1 MTFAAAVPGPDGQ
14 PLDQIRLAGV
24 TATGHH
30 GVLAHER
37 TDGQVFSADVVLH
50 LDTRAAA
57 SSDDLAQ
64 TVSYADVAHEV
75 HDVLAGSPADL
86 VETVAERIAAVV
98 LAHPAVQAVDVRV
111 HKPQAPI
118 PVPFDDVA
126 VVVRRDRSRP
136 AVVPAAPAA
145 QPAEAPAVAA
155 AAPESSQPEPSQPE
169 PLHPEPP
176 QPEPAHPEPP
186 HAPVPPAPVVAAT
199 AAEPVAPT
207 PPADPLDAT
216 PAEPVEAVLA
226 LGANLG
232 DAQVTLRQAVTDVD
246 RLPGVQV
253 MEVSPLARTAAVGGP
268 EQPDYLNA
276 VLVVRTTL
284 SPRDLLRSTQQV
296 EALHGRVREERWGPR
311 TLDVDIV
318 QYGTLVASAPDLEL
332 PHPRAQERAF
342 VLVPW
347 AEVAPDALLG
357 GRGGGPV
364 GQLAVTAP
372 DRAGIRWLAL
382 DWLTGPTQS
391 TGQVS
396 VGSDP
401 APSSPVPQSAPQGH
415 DDAAYPAEAPEGTS
429 GGAPVVAP
437 AGEPY
442 SEPYSEPYAEPYAD
456 PYTEE
461 QQPAPEVAHPHAEP
475 SAEPRRE
482 DPPAEARAAHDHPFG
497 GSPFGPPEPEHPRAP
512 RPFAPFATVTPD
524 VAPHAPVP
532 PAPDS
537 SGPVSSGPV
546 PSAPVP
552 PAPAPPIT
560 SSFAP
565 PAAPPTPAPEAYV
578 PEVYTPEAY
587 APEAYAPETFAP
599 EPVAPEPSAPEP
611 FAQVAY
617 VPEQPTPDQPAS
629 HPIASRPVRH
639 EPVPPAPEPASHAG
653 VPPLPGPFAPRPD
666 AHPGPSLSQELY
678 GEDDR

>member
-24 TATGHH
+24 SATGHH

-37 TDGQVFSADVVLH
+37 ADGQVFSADVVLH

-57 SSDDLAQ
+57 SSDDLGQ
-64 TVSYADVAHEV
+64 TVSYADVAQDV

-98 LAHPAVQAVDVRV
+98 LDHPAVQAVDVRV

-118 PVPFDDVA
+118 PVPFDDVEI
-126 VVVRRDRSRP
+126 VVRRDRAHP
-136 AVVPAAPAA
+136 PVVPVPGVVEEPVAESYAEPHAAA
-145 QPAEAPAVAA
+145 QAAAAALIDAAPAVAA
-155 AAPESSQPEPSQPE
+155 V
-169 PLHPEPP
+169 
-176 QPEPAHPEPP
+176 
-186 HAPVPPAPVVAAT
+186 PVPPAPVAVPVPPT
-199 AAEPVAPT
+199 PDVDAEPEPAP
-207 PPADPLDAT
+207 AGDPLDAT

-246 RLPGVQV
+246 RQPGVQV

-296 EALHGRVREERWGPR
+296 EAQHGRVREERWGPR

-318 QYGTLVASAPDLEL
+318 QYGSLVATAPDLEL

-357 GRGGGPV
+357 GPGGGPV

-372 DRAGIRWLAL
+372 DRGGIRWLAL

-396 VGSDP
+396 VGASDP
-401 APSSPVPQSAPQGH
+401 APSTPVPQSA
-415 DDAAYPAEAPEGTS
+415 
-429 GGAPVVAP
+429 VA
-437 AGEPY
+437 
-442 SEPYSEPYAEPYAD
+442 AEPAAD
-456 PYTEE
+456 
-461 QQPAPEVAHPHAEP
+461 
-475 SAEPRRE
+475 
-482 DPPAEARAAHDHPFG
+482 D
-497 GSPFGPPEPEHPRAP
+497 PEPASP
-512 RPFAPFATVTPD
+512 
-524 VAPHAPVP
+524 
-532 PAPDS
+532 
-537 SGPVSSGPV
+537 G
-546 PSAPVP
+546 
-552 PAPAPPIT
+552 
-560 SSFAP
+560 
-565 PAAPPTPAPEAYV
+565 EAYA
-578 PEVYTPEAY
+578 PEAY
-587 APEAYAPETFAP
+587 APEAYAPETYSPETYSPEAFAP
-599 EPVAPEPSAPEP
+599 EAYAPEVAAAEPPTVEPRAAEPRAVEPSSDDGPVADPYAPVPPVAEQPVAEPPVAEPRREDPPAAEPRAVAPDPFGPDPDQPVMPRPFAPVGPPAPAPADPLSGAPEHSHAPVPPAPSSPVPSAPVP
-611 FAQVAY
+611 SSPAMPPAAPSSFAPATSAPGAY
-617 VPEQPTPDQPAS
+617 TPEQFSPQPLVAG
-629 HPIASRPVRH
+629 PVRH
-639 EPVPPAPEPASHAG
+639 EPVPPAPAPAPAAD
-653 VPPLPGPFAPRPD
+653 LPTADAPAFPDPFAPLPEV
-666 AHPGPSLSQELY
+666 HPGQARPQERY
-678 GEDDR
+678 GEDER

>member
-24 TATGHH
+24 TATGRH

-37 TDGQVFSADVVLH
+37 ADGQVFSADVVLH

-57 SSDDLAQ
+57 SSDDLGR
-64 TVSYADVAHEV
+64 TVSYADVAQDV
-75 HDVLAGSPADL
+75 HDVLAGSPVDL

-98 LAHPAVQAVDVRV
+98 LSHEAVQAVDVRV

-126 VVVRRDRSRP
+126 IVVRRDRARP
-136 AVVPAAPAA
+136 PVVDAAPAA
-145 QPAEAPAVAA
+145 EPEAAAVPAPPVVPLEPAEQAQPAEV
-155 AAPESSQPEPSQPE
+155 
-169 PLHPEPP
+169 
-176 QPEPAHPEPP
+176 
-186 HAPVPPAPVVAAT
+186 HAPVPPAPVPAAVPVEVAVP
-199 AAEPVAPT
+199 AEAPAPQ

-216 PAEPVEAVLA
+216 PAEPVDAVLA

-296 EALHGRVREERWGPR
+296 EAQHGRVREERWGPR

-318 QYGTLVASAPDLEL
+318 QYGSLVAGAPDLEL
-332 PHPRAQERAF
+332 PHPRAKERAF

-357 GRGGGPV
+357 GPGGGPV

-396 VGSDP
+396 AASADA
-401 APSSPVPQSAPQGH
+401 APSAPVPQSEPAP
-415 DDAAYPAEAPEGTS
+415 
-429 GGAPVVAP
+429 
-437 AGEPY
+437 
-442 SEPYSEPYAEPYAD
+442 
-456 PYTEE
+456 
-461 QQPAPEVAHPHAEP
+461 QPAPEPADDAQAPYAPEAYAGEAYTSEPYTPETYSPEAYTPETYAAEPHAAPASPAEPP
-475 SAEPRRE
+475 SAGSPAPEQYTPEQYAPEQHQPEPYLPVPQAAEPPVVEPPLVEPPAEPAAPEPRRE
-482 DPPAEARAAHDHPFG
+482 DPPAPDARAVVPD
-497 GSPFGPPEPEHPRAP
+497 PFGPDPDQPVMP
-512 RPFAPFATVTPD
+512 RPFAPVGSPPPAVTPLPPEPRD
-524 VAPHAPVP
+524 DAPEPPQAPPASPFPAPADPSERPSGPTAPPAVSSFAPPAPVP
-532 PAPDS
+532 HE
-537 SGPVSSGPV
+537 
-546 PSAPVP
+546 PVP
-552 PAPAPPIT
+552 PAPAPV
-560 SSFAP
+560 ADL
-565 PAAPPTPAPEAYV
+565 PAY
-578 PEVYTPEAY
+578 
-587 APEAYAPETFAP
+587 
-599 EPVAPEPSAPEP
+599 
-611 FAQVAY
+611 
-617 VPEQPTPDQPAS
+617 PD
-629 HPIASRPVRH
+629 
-639 EPVPPAPEPASHAG
+639 
-653 VPPLPGPFAPRPD
+653 PFAPLPE
-666 AHPGPSLSQELY
+666 AHPGRLPGLAGPQERF
-678 GEDDR
+678 GEDGR

>member
-37 TDGQVFSADVVLH
+37 ADGQVFSADVVLH

-57 SSDDLAQ
+57 SSDDLGR
-64 TVSYADVAHEV
+64 TVSYADVAQDV

-98 LAHPAVQAVDVRV
+98 LSHAAVQAVDVRV

-126 VVVRRDRSRP
+126 IVVRRDRARMPVVDATP
-136 AVVPAAPAA
+136 ADE
-145 QPAEAPAVAA
+145 PAEAAVPVAA
-155 AAPESSQPEPSQPE
+155 AVPVP
-169 PLHPEPP
+169 PL
-176 QPEPAHPEPP
+176 EPAEV
-186 HAPVPPAPVVAAT
+186 HAPVPPAPVEAAPVEPAE
-199 AAEPVAPT
+199 AAAPAEAPAP

-216 PAEPVEAVLA
+216 PAEPVDAVLA

-296 EALHGRVREERWGPR
+296 ESQHGRVREERWGPR

-318 QYGTLVASAPDLEL
+318 QYGSLVATAPDLEL
-332 PHPRAQERAF
+332 PHPRAKERAF

-357 GRGGGPV
+357 GPGGGPV

-396 VGSDP
+396 AVAADA
-401 APSSPVPQSAPQGH
+401 APSAPVPQSAPAQQPAQEPA
-415 DDAAYPAEAPEGTS
+415 DDAPAPYAPEAYAAEPFGAETPTPEQYTPEQYTPEAYVPEQYAPESYAAPAQPAEPSS
-429 GGAPVVAP
+429 GGSPVV
-437 AGEPY
+437 EPY
-442 SEPYSEPYAEPYAD
+442 RPEQYTSEPYTP
-456 PYTEE
+456 E
-461 QQPAPEVAHPHAEP
+461 QDVPAPPTVEP
-475 SAEPRRE
+475 SVVEPPVVEPPAFPEPRRE
-482 DPPAEARAAHDHPFG
+482 DPPAPDARAVLPD
-497 GSPFGPPEPEHPRAP
+497 PFGPDPDQPVMP
-512 RPFAPFATVTPD
+512 RPFAPVGSPAPTPTPSHTPSHTEPRGD
-524 VAPHAPVP
+524 APEAGPHAPVP
-532 PAPDS
+532 ASPFPAPADPVERS
-537 SGPVSSGPV
+537 SGPT
-546 PSAPVP
+546 AP
-552 PAPAPPIT
+552 PAV

-565 PAAPPTPAPEAYV
+565 PAAPA
-578 PEVYTPEAY
+578 
-587 APEAYAPETFAP
+587 
-599 EPVAPEPSAPEP
+599 
-611 FAQVAY
+611 
-617 VPEQPTPDQPAS
+617 
-629 HPIASRPVRH
+629 RH
-639 EPVPPAPEPASHAG
+639 EPVPPAPAPAAE
-653 VPPLPGPFAPRPD
+653 LPAYPDPFAPLPE
-666 AHPGPSLSQELY
+666 AHPGPLPGHAGPQERF
-678 GEDDR
+678 GEDGR

>member
-37 TDGQVFSADVVLH
+37 AEGQVFSADVVLH
-50 LDTRAAA
+50 LDTREAA
-57 SSDDLAQ
+57 SSDDLGR
-64 TVSYADVAHEV
+64 TVSYADVAQDV

-98 LAHPAVQAVDVRV
+98 LARPAVQAVDVRV

-126 VVVRRDRSRP
+126 IVVRRDRSRP
-136 AVVPAAPAA
+136 PVVPAATPGEPVEAAPAFPAA
-145 QPAEAPAVAA
+145 AFADAPPEPEPAPPAPVAAPVAVAA
-155 AAPESSQPEPSQPE
+155 AAAPEPE
-169 PLHPEPP
+169 
-176 QPEPAHPEPP
+176 
-186 HAPVPPAPVVAAT
+186 
-199 AAEPVAPT
+199 VAPT
-207 PPADPLDAT
+207 PAGDPLDTT

-296 EALHGRVREERWGPR
+296 EAQHGRVREERWGPR

-318 QYGTLVASAPDLEL
+318 QYGSLVANGPDLEL

-347 AEVAPDALLG
+347 AEVAPEALLG
-357 GRGGGPV
+357 GPGGGPV

-396 VGSDP
+396 AGSDP
-401 APSSPVPQSAPQGH
+401 APSSPVPQSEPAPQEQASG
-415 DDAAYPAEAPEGTS
+415 AYPAQAYPGEQHGVEPYAAEQP
-429 GGAPVVAP
+429 GAPVA
-437 AGEPY
+437 EP
-442 SEPYSEPYAEPYAD
+442 PSEPYAEPYA
-456 PYTEE
+456 
-461 QQPAPEVAHPHAEP
+461 APPVAEPEPHAEP
-475 SAEPRRE
+475 RRDDPHGGPRDAYDAYGPDAYG
-482 DPPAEARAAHDHPFG
+482 DPAQPLT
-497 GSPFGPPEPEHPRAP
+497 P
-512 RPFAPFATVTPD
+512 RPFAAVTPVGHD
-524 VAPHAPVP
+524 AGPHAPVP
-532 PAPDS
+532 SPPAP
-537 SGPVSSGPV
+537 SGPAPYLPVQSGLV
-546 PSAPVP
+546 PSAPA
-552 PAPAPPIT
+552 APAPPVA

-565 PAAPPTPAPEAYV
+565 PAAPEAAVPEA
-578 PEVYTPEAY
+578 
-587 APEAYAPETFAP
+587 F
-599 EPVAPEPSAPEP
+599 APEP
-611 FAQVAY
+611 FAPEPFAPVAY
-617 VPEQPTPDQPAS
+617 VPEQFVPDRTTPQPAA
-629 HPIASRPVRH
+629 PGPVRH
-639 EPVPPAPEPASHAG
+639 EPVPPAPAPAPG
-653 VPPLPGPFAPRPD
+653 VAANPPALPDPFAPLPD
-666 AHPGPSLSQELY
+666 AHPGPALSQERY

>member
-37 TDGQVFSADVVLH
+37 ADGQVFSADVVLH

-57 SSDDLAQ
+57 SSDDLGR
-64 TVSYADVAHEV
+64 TVSYADVAQDV

-98 LAHPAVQAVDVRV
+98 LSHDAVQAVDVRV
-111 HKPQAPI
+111 HKPHAPI

-126 VVVRRDRSRP
+126 IVVRRDRARP
-136 AVVPAAPAA
+136 PVVDAAPAA
-145 QPAEAPAVAA
+145 EREAAAVPAPPVAPVVPLEPAEEALPAEV
-155 AAPESSQPEPSQPE
+155 
-169 PLHPEPP
+169 
-176 QPEPAHPEPP
+176 
-186 HAPVPPAPVVAAT
+186 HAPVPPAPVAAAVPVE
-199 AAEPVAPT
+199 AAAPAEAPAPQ
-207 PPADPLDAT
+207 PPADPLDVT
-216 PAEPVEAVLA
+216 PAEPVDAVLA

-296 EALHGRVREERWGPR
+296 EAQHGRVREERWGPR

-318 QYGTLVASAPDLEL
+318 QYGSLVASAPDLEL
-332 PHPRAQERAF
+332 PHPRAKERAF

-357 GRGGGPV
+357 GPGGGPV

-396 VGSDP
+396 AASADA
-401 APSSPVPQSAPQGH
+401 APSAPVPQSEPAP
-415 DDAAYPAEAPEGTS
+415 
-429 GGAPVVAP
+429 
-437 AGEPY
+437 
-442 SEPYSEPYAEPYAD
+442 
-456 PYTEE
+456 
-461 QQPAPEVAHPHAEP
+461 QPAPEPADDAQAPYAPEAYVGEAYVPEPYTPETYSPEAYTPEQYAPEQHQPEPYLPVPQAAEP
-475 SAEPRRE
+475 PVVEPPLVEPQVVEPPAEPAASEPRRE
-482 DPPAEARAAHDHPFG
+482 DPPAPDARAVVPD
-497 GSPFGPPEPEHPRAP
+497 PFGPDPDQPVMP
-512 RPFAPFATVTPD
+512 RPFAPVGSPAPAVTPLPTEPRD
-524 VAPHAPVP
+524 DAPEPPQVPPASPFPAPADPSERPSGPTAPPAVSSFAPPAPVP
-532 PAPDS
+532 HE
-537 SGPVSSGPV
+537 
-546 PSAPVP
+546 PVP
-552 PAPAPPIT
+552 PAPAPV
-560 SSFAP
+560 ADL
-565 PAAPPTPAPEAYV
+565 PAY
-578 PEVYTPEAY
+578 
-587 APEAYAPETFAP
+587 
-599 EPVAPEPSAPEP
+599 
-611 FAQVAY
+611 
-617 VPEQPTPDQPAS
+617 PD
-629 HPIASRPVRH
+629 
-639 EPVPPAPEPASHAG
+639 
-653 VPPLPGPFAPRPD
+653 PFAPLPE
-666 AHPGPSLSQELY
+666 AHPGRLPGLAGPQERF
-678 GEDDR
+678 GEDGR

>member
-37 TDGQVFSADVVLH
+37 ADGQVFSADVVLH

-57 SSDDLAQ
+57 SSDDLGQ
-64 TVSYADVAHEV
+64 TVSYADVAQDV

-86 VETVAERIAAVV
+86 VETVAERIAAVA
-98 LAHPAVQAVDVRV
+98 LSHEAVQAVDVRV

-126 VVVRRDRSRP
+126 IVVRRDRARP
-136 AVVPAAPAA
+136 PVVDAAPLAEAKEAA
-145 QPAEAPAVAA
+145 VPVPPVAPVPPLEPAEV
-155 AAPESSQPEPSQPE
+155 
-169 PLHPEPP
+169 
-176 QPEPAHPEPP
+176 
-186 HAPVPPAPVVAAT
+186 HAPVPPAPVAVAA
-199 AAEPVAPT
+199 PVAPVEPAAPT
-207 PPADPLDAT
+207 EAPAPEPPADPLDAT
-216 PAEPVEAVLA
+216 PAEPVDAVLA

-284 SPRDLLRSTQQV
+284 SPRELLRSTQQV
-296 EALHGRVREERWGPR
+296 EAQHGRVREERWGPR

-318 QYGTLVASAPDLEL
+318 QYGSLAVTAPDLEL

-347 AEVAPDALLG
+347 AEVAPDAVLG
-357 GRGGGPV
+357 GPGGGPV

-372 DRAGIRWLAL
+372 DRGGIRWLAL

-396 VGSDP
+396 AAAPDA
-401 APSSPVPQSAPQGH
+401 APSTPVPQSAPAEPADPSAVQPAQAPA
-415 DDAAYPAEAPEGTS
+415 DDAQASYAPEAYTPEAYTPEAY
-429 GGAPVVAP
+429 APETYA
-437 AGEPY
+437 
-442 SEPYSEPYAEPYAD
+442 AEP
-456 PYTEE
+456 
-461 QQPAPEVAHPHAEP
+461 AEP
-475 SAEPRRE
+475 SSSGSPVVEEHAPEQYAPEQYAPEPYLPVPPAAEPPVVEPPFVGPQVVEPAAAPEPRRE
-482 DPPAEARAAHDHPFG
+482 DPPAPEARAVVPD
-497 GSPFGPPEPEHPRAP
+497 PFGPDPDQPVLP
-512 RPFAPFATVTPD
+512 RPFAPVGSPAPTFAEPRD
-524 VAPHAPVP
+524 DAPEPSPHAPVP
-532 PAPDS
+532 PAPGSPFPAPADPS
-537 SGPVSSGPV
+537 VRPSG
-546 PSAPVP
+546 PSAP
-552 PAPAPPIT
+552 PAA

-565 PAAPPTPAPEAYV
+565 PAP
-578 PEVYTPEAY
+578 
-587 APEAYAPETFAP
+587 
-599 EPVAPEPSAPEP
+599 
-611 FAQVAY
+611 
-617 VPEQPTPDQPAS
+617 
-629 HPIASRPVRH
+629 RH
-639 EPVPPAPEPASHAG
+639 EPVPPTPAPVADLPAF
-653 VPPLPGPFAPRPD
+653 PDPFAPLPEP
-666 AHPGPSLSQELY
+666 HPGQDGQQERF
-678 GEDDR
+678 GEDGR

>member
-37 TDGQVFSADVVLH
+37 ADGQVFSADVVLH

-57 SSDDLAQ
+57 SSDDLDR
-64 TVSYADVAHEV
+64 TVSYADVAQDV

-86 VETVAERIAAVV
+86 VETVAERIAAAV
-98 LAHPAVQAVDVRV
+98 LSREAVQAVDVRV

-126 VVVRRDRSRP
+126 IVVRRDRARP
-136 AVVPAAPAA
+136 PVVEAFAPDDAALSAVEPVEAHAPVPPVSAVE
-145 QPAEAPAVAA
+145 PAEA
-155 AAPESSQPEPSQPE
+155 
-169 PLHPEPP
+169 
-176 QPEPAHPEPP
+176 
-186 HAPVPPAPVVAAT
+186 HAPVPPAPVAA
-199 AAEPVAPT
+199 AAPVEPVAAAVEAVEAPAPQ
-207 PPADPLDAT
+207 PPVDPLDTT

-296 EALHGRVREERWGPR
+296 EAQHGRVREERWGPR

-318 QYGTLVASAPDLEL
+318 QYGSLVAAAPDLEL

-357 GRGGGPV
+357 GPGGGLV

-372 DRAGIRWLAL
+372 DRGGIRWLAL

-396 VGSDP
+396 AAAADP
-401 APSSPVPQSAPQGH
+401 APSTPVPQSAP
-415 DDAAYPAEAPEGTS
+415 
-429 GGAPVVAP
+429 
-437 AGEPY
+437 
-442 SEPYSEPYAEPYAD
+442 AEP
-456 PYTEE
+456 
-461 QQPAPEVAHPHAEP
+461 VHEP
-475 SAEPRRE
+475 VHEPGSDAQESA
-482 DPPAEARAAHDHPFG
+482 A
-497 GSPFGPPEPEHPRAP
+497 
-512 RPFAPFATVTPD
+512 
-524 VAPHAPVP
+524 
-532 PAPDS
+532 
-537 SGPVSSGPV
+537 
-546 PSAPVP
+546 
-552 PAPAPPIT
+552 
-560 SSFAP
+560 
-565 PAAPPTPAPEAYV
+565 
-578 PEVYTPEAY
+578 PEAY
-587 APEAYAPETFAP
+587 APEAYAPEAY
-599 EPVAPEPSAPEP
+599 APEPSAPEP
-611 FAQVAY
+611 YAPEPYAPEVYASEPYAPESYDPAAQPVEPTSGGSPAVEPYTPVPPAAEPPVAEPSVVEPPVVEPPTVEPPT
-617 VPEQPTPDQPAS
+617 VPEPRREDPPAEPRAVVPDPFGPDPDQPVLPRPFAPVGSPAPAPAEPVGDAPEHPHAPAPAS
-629 HPIASRPVRH
+629 PFPAPADPSDEPDGPAAPPTVSSFAPPAPAPAPHA
-639 EPVPPAPEPASHAG
+639 PVPPAPEPAAD
-653 VPPLPGPFAPRPD
+653 LPAFPDPFAPQPE
-666 AHPGPSLSQELY
+666 AYPGQLPGRTAPQERF
-678 GEDDR
+678 GEDGR

>member
-1 MTFAAAVPGPDGQ
+1 VTFAAAVPGPDGQ

-37 TDGQVFSADVVLH
+37 ADGQVFSADVVLH

-57 SSDDLAQ
+57 SSDDLGR
-64 TVSYADVAHEV
+64 TVSYADVAQDV

-98 LAHPAVQAVDVRV
+98 LSHEAVQAVDVRV

-126 VVVRRDRSRP
+126 IVVRRDRARP
-136 AVVPAAPAA
+136 PVVDAAPAA
-145 QPAEAPAVAA
+145 EPEAAAVPAPPVVPLEPAEQAQPAEV
-155 AAPESSQPEPSQPE
+155 
-169 PLHPEPP
+169 
-176 QPEPAHPEPP
+176 
-186 HAPVPPAPVVAAT
+186 HAPVPPAPVAAAVPVE
-199 AAEPVAPT
+199 AAVPAEAPAPQ

-216 PAEPVEAVLA
+216 PAEPVDAVLA

-296 EALHGRVREERWGPR
+296 EAQHGRVREERWGPR

-318 QYGTLVASAPDLEL
+318 QYGSLVAGAPDLEL
-332 PHPRAQERAF
+332 PHPRAKERAF

-357 GRGGGPV
+357 GPGGGPV

-396 VGSDP
+396 AASADA
-401 APSSPVPQSAPQGH
+401 APSAPVPQSEPAP
-415 DDAAYPAEAPEGTS
+415 
-429 GGAPVVAP
+429 
-437 AGEPY
+437 
-442 SEPYSEPYAEPYAD
+442 
-456 PYTEE
+456 
-461 QQPAPEVAHPHAEP
+461 QPAPEPADDAQAPYAPEAYAGEAYTSEPYTPETYSPEAYTPETYAAEPHAAPASPAEPP
-475 SAEPRRE
+475 SAGSPAPEQYTPEQYAPEQHQPEPYLPVPQAAEPPVVEPPLVEPPAEPAAPEPRRE
-482 DPPAEARAAHDHPFG
+482 DPPAPDARAVVPD
-497 GSPFGPPEPEHPRAP
+497 PFGPDPDQPVMP
-512 RPFAPFATVTPD
+512 RPFAPVGSPPPAVTPLPPEPRD
-524 VAPHAPVP
+524 DAPEPPQAPPASPFPAPADPSERPSGPTAPPAVSSFAPPAPVP
-532 PAPDS
+532 HE
-537 SGPVSSGPV
+537 
-546 PSAPVP
+546 PVP
-552 PAPAPPIT
+552 PAPAPV
-560 SSFAP
+560 ADL
-565 PAAPPTPAPEAYV
+565 PAY
-578 PEVYTPEAY
+578 
-587 APEAYAPETFAP
+587 
-599 EPVAPEPSAPEP
+599 
-611 FAQVAY
+611 
-617 VPEQPTPDQPAS
+617 PD
-629 HPIASRPVRH
+629 
-639 EPVPPAPEPASHAG
+639 
-653 VPPLPGPFAPRPD
+653 PFAPLPE
-666 AHPGPSLSQELY
+666 AHPGRLPGLAGPQERF
-678 GEDDR
+678 GEDGR

>member
-37 TDGQVFSADVVLH
+37 ADGQVFSADVVLH

-57 SSDDLAQ
+57 SSDDLGQ
-64 TVSYADVAHEV
+64 TVSYADVAQDV
-75 HDVLAGSPADL
+75 HDVLAGSPVDL

-98 LAHPAVQAVDVRV
+98 LGHAAVQAVDVRV

-126 VVVRRDRSRP
+126 IVVRRDRARMP
-136 AVVPAAPAA
+136 VVDAAPADE
-145 QPAEAPAVAA
+145 PAETAVPVAA
-155 AAPESSQPEPSQPE
+155 AVPVP
-169 PLHPEPP
+169 PL
-176 QPEPAHPEPP
+176 EPAVT
-186 HAPVPPAPVVAAT
+186 HAPVPPAPVAAVPVEPAEAT
-199 AAEPVAPT
+199 APAEAPA
-207 PPADPLDAT
+207 PPRADPLDAT
-216 PAEPVEAVLA
+216 PAEPVDVVLA

-296 EALHGRVREERWGPR
+296 EAQHGRVRDERWGPR

-318 QYGTLVASAPDLEL
+318 QYGSLVVTAPDLEL
-332 PHPRAQERAF
+332 PHPRAKERAF

-357 GRGGGPV
+357 GPGGGPV

-396 VGSDP
+396 AAAADA
-401 APSSPVPQSAPQGH
+401 APSTPVPQSAPAAPADEPDDQAAHQPGH
-415 DDAAYPAEAPEGTS
+415 EPADAAQASYAPEAYAESYAPEPSTPETYAPETYAPEAYTPETYAPEAYPAEPAQTPRSAEPTSGSSPVVEQYVPEQYAPEQY
-429 GGAPVVAP
+429 APEPYLPVPPAAEPPVVEPRVVEPP
-437 AGEPY
+437 AVP
-442 SEPYSEPYAEPYAD
+442 
-456 PYTEE
+456 
-461 QQPAPEVAHPHAEP
+461 
-475 SAEPRRE
+475 EPRRE
-482 DPPAEARAAHDHPFG
+482 DPPAPEARAVVAD
-497 GSPFGPPEPEHPRAP
+497 PFGPDPDQPVMP
-512 RPFAPFATVTPD
+512 RPFAPVGSPAPIAAEPRGD
-524 VAPHAPVP
+524 APEAPHAPVP
-532 PAPDS
+532 PAPASPFPAPADPS
-537 SGPVSSGPV
+537 ERPSGPAAPPAASSFAP
-546 PSAPVP
+546 PAPRHDPVP
-552 PAPAPPIT
+552 PAPAPV
-560 SSFAP
+560 ADL
-565 PAAPPTPAPEAYV
+565 PA
-578 PEVYTPEAY
+578 
-587 APEAYAPETFAP
+587 F
-599 EPVAPEPSAPEP
+599 
-611 FAQVAY
+611 
-617 VPEQPTPDQPAS
+617 PD
-629 HPIASRPVRH
+629 
-639 EPVPPAPEPASHAG
+639 
-653 VPPLPGPFAPRPD
+653 PFAPLPE
-666 AHPGPSLSQELY
+666 AHPGPLPGHAAPQERF
-678 GEDDR
+678 GEDGR

>member
-37 TDGQVFSADVVLH
+37 ADGQVFSADVVLH

-57 SSDDLAQ
+57 SSDDLGR
-64 TVSYADVAHEV
+64 TVSYADVAQDV

-98 LAHPAVQAVDVRV
+98 LSHEAVQAVDVRV

-126 VVVRRDRSRP
+126 IVVRRDRARP
-136 AVVPAAPAA
+136 PVVDAAPV
-145 QPAEAPAVAA
+145 AEPEEVAVPVPPVAPV
-155 AAPESSQPEPSQPE
+155 
-169 PLHPEPP
+169 PP
-176 QPEPAHPEPP
+176 VEGAEV
-186 HAPVPPAPVVAAT
+186 HAPVPPAPVAAAPVEP
-199 AAEPVAPT
+199 AAPAEAPAP
-207 PPADPLDAT
+207 PPADPLDVT
-216 PAEPVEAVLA
+216 PAEPVDAVLA

-296 EALHGRVREERWGPR
+296 EAQHGRVREERWGPR

-318 QYGTLVASAPDLEL
+318 QYGSLVVTAPDLEL
-332 PHPRAQERAF
+332 PHPRAKERAF

-357 GRGGGPV
+357 GPGGGPV

-396 VGSDP
+396 AAAADA
-401 APSSPVPQSAPQGH
+401 APSTPVPQSAPAEPAGQPVQEPA
-415 DDAAYPAEAPEGTS
+415 DDAQASHAPEAYTPEAYAPDTYAPETYAAPAEPAS
-429 GGAPVVAP
+429 GGSPVVEQYAP
-437 AGEPY
+437 
-442 SEPYSEPYAEPYAD
+442 EPYAPEPYV
-456 PYTEE
+456 PVPPSSEPPVVE
-461 QQPAPEVAHPHAEP
+461 PHVVEP
-475 SAEPRRE
+475 HVVEPRRE
-482 DPPAEARAAHDHPFG
+482 DPPAPEARAVVPD
-497 GSPFGPPEPEHPRAP
+497 PFGPDPDQPVLP
-512 RPFAPFATVTPD
+512 RPFAPVGSP
-524 VAPHAPVP
+524 APASAPPHAGPGDDAPEPSSHAPVP
-532 PAPDS
+532 PAPASPFPAPADPS
-537 SGPVSSGPV
+537 EPPSG
-546 PSAPVP
+546 P
-552 PAPAPPIT
+552 PAPPAT

-565 PAAPPTPAPEAYV
+565 PAPAATSSFAPPAP
-578 PEVYTPEAY
+578 
-587 APEAYAPETFAP
+587 
-599 EPVAPEPSAPEP
+599 
-611 FAQVAY
+611 
-617 VPEQPTPDQPAS
+617 
-629 HPIASRPVRH
+629 RH
-639 EPVPPAPEPASHAG
+639 EPVPPAPAPVADLPAF
-653 VPPLPGPFAPRPD
+653 PDPFAPLPE
-666 AHPGPSLSQELY
+666 AHPGQAAPQERP
-678 GEDDR
+678 GEDGR

>member
-37 TDGQVFSADVVLH
+37 ADGQVFSADVVLH

-57 SSDDLAQ
+57 SSDDLGQ
-64 TVSYADVAHEV
+64 TVSYADVAQDV

-98 LAHPAVQAVDVRV
+98 LSHAAVQAVDVRV

-126 VVVRRDRSRP
+126 IVVRRDRARTP
-136 AVVPAAPAA
+136 VVDAAPAA
-145 QPAEAPAVAA
+145 EPAEAAVPVAAAVPVPPLEPAVA
-155 AAPESSQPEPSQPE
+155 
-169 PLHPEPP
+169 
-176 QPEPAHPEPP
+176 
-186 HAPVPPAPVVAAT
+186 HAPVPPAPVTAVPVEPADAA
-199 AAEPVAPT
+199 APAEAPAP

-216 PAEPVEAVLA
+216 PAEPVDVVLA

-296 EALHGRVREERWGPR
+296 EAQHGRVREERWGPR

-318 QYGTLVASAPDLEL
+318 QYGSLVVTAPDLEL
-332 PHPRAQERAF
+332 PHPRAKERAF

-347 AEVAPDALLG
+347 AEVAPDAVLG
-357 GRGGGPV
+357 GPGGGPV

-396 VGSDP
+396 AAAADA
-401 APSSPVPQSAPQGH
+401 APSAPVPQSAPAAPADQPDDQAAHQPADRPGH
-415 DDAAYPAEAPEGTS
+415 DPADEAQASYAPEAYAESYAPESYAPEAYAPEAYPAEPAQPAEPASGGSPVVEQQYAPEQY
-429 GGAPVVAP
+429 APEQYAPEPYLPVPPAAEPPVVEPPVVEP
-437 AGEPY
+437 AAVP
-442 SEPYSEPYAEPYAD
+442 
-456 PYTEE
+456 
-461 QQPAPEVAHPHAEP
+461 
-475 SAEPRRE
+475 EPRRE
-482 DPPAEARAAHDHPFG
+482 DPPAPGARAVVPD
-497 GSPFGPPEPEHPRAP
+497 PFGPDPDQPVMP
-512 RPFAPFATVTPD
+512 RPFAPVGPPAPIPAEPRGD
-524 VAPHAPVP
+524 APEPPHAPVP
-532 PAPDS
+532 PAPTGPFPAPAS
-537 SGPVSSGPV
+537 SSFAPP
-546 PSAPVP
+546 PPRHDPVP
-552 PAPAPPIT
+552 PAPAPV
-560 SSFAP
+560 ADL
-565 PAAPPTPAPEAYV
+565 PA
-578 PEVYTPEAY
+578 
-587 APEAYAPETFAP
+587 F
-599 EPVAPEPSAPEP
+599 
-611 FAQVAY
+611 
-617 VPEQPTPDQPAS
+617 PD
-629 HPIASRPVRH
+629 
-639 EPVPPAPEPASHAG
+639 
-653 VPPLPGPFAPRPD
+653 PFAPLPD
-666 AHPGPSLSQELY
+666 AHPGPLPGRAAPQERL
-678 GEDDR
+678 GEDGR

>member
-37 TDGQVFSADVVLH
+37 AEGQVFSADVVLH

-57 SSDDLAQ
+57 SSDDLAN
-64 TVSYADVAHEV
+64 TVSYADVAQDV
-75 HDVLAGSPADL
+75 HNVLAGSPADL

-98 LAHPAVQAVDVRV
+98 LASPAVQAVDVRV

-126 VVVRRDRSRP
+126 IVVRRDRSRP
-136 AVVPAAPAA
+136 PVVDVAPVAEPAEAAAPVAPVVPA
-145 QPAEAPAVAA
+145 EV
-155 AAPESSQPEPSQPE
+155 
-169 PLHPEPP
+169 
-176 QPEPAHPEPP
+176 
-186 HAPVPPAPVVAAT
+186 HAPIPPAPVAA
-199 AAEPVAPT
+199 AVPVGPVEPEVAPA
-207 PPADPLDAT
+207 PAGDPLDAT

-296 EALHGRVREERWGPR
+296 EAQHGRVREERWGPR

-318 QYGTLVASAPDLEL
+318 QYGSLVASGPDLEL

-347 AEVAPDALLG
+347 AEVAPEALLG
-357 GRGGGPV
+357 GPGGGPV

-396 VGSDP
+396 AGSDP
-401 APSSPVPQSAPQGH
+401 APSSPVPQSQPEPQEH
-415 DDAAYPAEAPEGTS
+415 SSEAYPAQGYPAAPHG
-429 GGAPVVAP
+429 
-437 AGEPY
+437 
-442 SEPYSEPYAEPYAD
+442 
-456 PYTEE
+456 
-461 QQPAPEVAHPHAEP
+461 AEP
-475 SAEPRRE
+475 SAAEPEGQSHDQPYAQPFTPPVAEPKQQADPRR
-482 DPPAEARAAHDHPFG
+482 DAHDSGAYGSDAHGADAFG
-497 GSPFGPPEPEHPRAP
+497 DPAQPLTP
-512 RPFAPFATVTPD
+512 RPFAAVPP
-524 VAPHAPVP
+524 VAHDAGPHAPVP
-532 PAPDS
+532 SAPAS
-537 SGPVSSGPV
+537 SNPVSS
-546 PSAPVP
+546 APAP
-552 PAPAPPIT
+552 QAPASPAPAPSAPAAPSPAAPSNPPAG

-565 PAAPPTPAPEAYV
+565 PVASAPE
-578 PEVYTPEAY
+578 PY
-587 APEAYAPETFAP
+587 APEPYSPEQYSPEPYAPEP
-599 EPVAPEPSAPEP
+599 YAPEPSAP
-611 FAQVAY
+611 VAY
-617 VPEQPTPDQPAS
+617 VPEQLAPDRTTPQPAA
-629 HPIASRPVRH
+629 PGPVRH
-639 EPVPPAPEPASHAG
+639 EPVPPAPAPAPQAA
-653 VPPLPGPFAPRPD
+653 VNPPALPDPFAPLPD
-666 AHPGPSLSQELY
+666 AHPGQALPQERY